1 MDPDKQEELGSSDD
15 HATNPDT
22 ENQQDDE
29 NDQAQNKHKDDAKQT
44 SLTPTQTA
52 KDEDILEVDMSDED
66 DNSIGSTTEA
76 MLDTDSLADSQNEDK
91 ASETRKPRRCKQ
103 RSPGSYAQ
111 MHKGN
116 QARKG
121 KITKKSLEKTKLT
134 HLSQKK
140 IILQLE
146 EENKELRKKLE
157 NEPTESR
164 TEEETGTEQEN
175 KQKIQELEAEIDHL
189 IKQIEENDTQEN
201 RQQQQATTKIKEEL
215 EQANEL
221 AEDLQIEIDNLK
233 QKIQDLETANRELV
247 NINQDTKQKLK
258 EANKKA
264 KNMEKTVQ
272 QTTTEKRALEQVA
285 QMKSTEIAELKGD
298 ITRLQNQLSV
308 MTRDHQPAHSQP
320 QTTTILLGDSNCRD
334 IHPHLMRWL
343 NQSITKEWAP
353 TLNEVKSWIA
363 ANKDNLAGKRV
374 ILMIGTNDL
383 KNRRTRQEVS
393 AAHKEATD
401 EIREAGAQLT
411 VVQLPPVY
419 HPQARAETRAR
430 DTEIINEILLERHGA
445 TTAKADK
452 VTIHRGQI
460 KSDGIHLTN
469 ESAEIMAEQ
478 ITEAIEKS
486 NDSNAEENIQIT
498 IPNNNYNDPETQ
510 DNNTTK
516 EVTTTVQVAGK
527 IIGRG
532 GERIRKLK
540 TLYRVEINTDET
552 DEDHRTFQITGPA
565 NNATK
570 VQKIIKDIAREITD
584 RDQEQ
589 QEMAAYTN
597 APPPRQQKSTELCRF
612 FQKGKCNRGSSC
624 YFLHQSGPA
633 DISMET
639 EISATS
645 EEEEPSP
652 VRKITIK
659 PKRDTQH
666 TSTKDRP
673 EETKERQ
680 KRKPRSPQRKRKQP
694 NHRTTSDD
702 GTPERKATKKRQ
714 PSPSPSDRT
723 TTTKKKTRTH
733 NTPSPH
739 TSRNHNRRDS
749 TPRRQDHH
757 NTRRDHSTRRDH
769 HSPRSDHSTRRD
781 HHSPRRD
788 HSNRRDHHSPRR
800 DHHSPRTDHSTRR
813 DHHSPRRDHS
823 TKRDHHS
830 PRRDHHSPRRDHHSP
845 RRDHSSRS
853 DHHSPRRS
861 HYSPRRSQYSPSR
874 EHQGRNPT
882 PSPRRPD
889 YSRTRTRTP
898 SRDNDRRRPKSP
910 EPYRERQGRK
920 RSKTPR
926 RDDRNQSRPGSRQRD
941 RHDTRRQSPPTRRA
955 DRRDDRRRH
964 SPATREDRS
973 RTRSPPG
980 EPRSHQRQHRSHDDR
995 ELAEAI
1001 ALFLSRRGTR

>member
-1 MDPDKQEELGSSDD
+1 MNPLKAEPKRKQE
-15 HATNPDT
+15 
-22 ENQQDDE
+22 
-29 NDQAQNKHKDDAKQT
+29 QNKKT
-44 SLTPTQTA
+44 
-52 KDEDILEVDMSDED
+52 
-66 DNSIGSTTEA
+66 N
-76 MLDTDSLADSQNEDK
+76 
-91 ASETRKPRRCKQ
+91 
-103 RSPGSYAQ
+103 
-111 MHKGN
+111 
-116 QARKG
+116 
-121 KITKKSLEKTKLT
+121 KKS
-134 HLSQKK
+134 
-140 IILQLE
+140 
-146 EENKELRKKLE
+146 
-157 NEPTESR
+157 
-164 TEEETGTEQEN
+164 
-175 KQKIQELEAEIDHL
+175 IDHL

-201 RQQQQATTKIKEEL
+201 RQQQQATTKLKEDL

-233 QKIQDLETANRELV
+233 QKIQDLETANRELT

-272 QTTTEKRALEQVA
+272 QTTTEKQVLEQVA

-298 ITRLQNQLSV
+298 ITRLQNQLSA

-320 QTTTILLGDSNCRD
+320 QTTTILLGHSNCRN

-363 ANKDNLAGKRV
+363 ANKDKLEGKRV

-419 HPQARAETRAR
+419 HPQARVETRAR

-445 TTAKADK
+445 TTGKADK

-478 ITEAIEKS
+478 IKEAIKKS
-486 NDSNAEENIQIT
+486 NEANAEENIQIT
-498 IPNNNYNDPETQ
+498 IPNNNYDPETQ

-516 EVTTTVQVAGK
+516 EVTTTAQVAGK

-552 DEDHRTFQITGPA
+552 DDDHRTFQIAGPA

-570 VQKIIKDIAREITD
+570 VQKIIRHISREVTD

-597 APPPRQQKSTELCRF
+597 APPPRQHKSTAVCRF

-639 EISATS
+639 ETS
-645 EEEEPSP
+645 STSKEAEPSP
-652 VRKITIK
+652 IRKITIK

-666 TSTKDRP
+666 TSTKDRT

-694 NHRTTSDD
+694 NHRSTSDD

-723 TTTKKKTRTH
+723 TTTKRKTRTH

-739 TSRNHNRRDS
+739 TSRNHHRRDS
-749 TPRRQDHH
+749 TPRRPDHH
-757 NTRRDHSTRRDH
+757 SPRRDHSTRRDH
-769 HSPRSDHSTRRD
+769 HSPRGDHSTRRD
-781 HHSPRRD
+781 HHSPRR
-788 HSNRRDHHSPRR
+788 
-800 DHHSPRTDHSTRR
+800 
-813 DHHSPRRDHS
+813 
-823 TKRDHHS
+823 
-830 PRRDHHSPRRDHHSP
+830 
-845 RRDHSSRS
+845 
-853 DHHSPRRS
+853 S
-861 HYSPRRSQYSPSR
+861 HYSPSR

-889 YSRTRTRTP
+889 YSSTRTRTP
-898 SRDNDRRRPKSP
+898 SRDNDRRQPKSP

-920 RSKTPR
+920 R
-926 RDDRNQSRPGSRQRD
+926 
-941 RHDTRRQSPPTRRA
+941 
-955 DRRDDRRRH
+955 
-964 SPATREDRS
+964 
-973 RTRSPPG
+973 
-980 EPRSHQRQHRSHDDR
+980 
-995 ELAEAI
+995 
-1001 ALFLSRRGTR
+1001 